1 MLPRA
6 LALAVLVLVSV
17 SVPVWAATAP
27 NIIQKAADKLR
38 YDDCLSQAGL
48 NPPVAFAS
56 ATKWI
61 SEHGGAPAEHCAAVA
76 LVGMKRYDEGAAR
89 LDNLGHAP
97 GMGALR
103 PQLFDQAGNAWMLAG
118 DTGKAVASFQSA
130 LTLSASDPD
139 LYADLARA
147 QAMNDEWPAV
157 ESDLNA
163 ALAIQ
168 PKRPDLLV
176 LRASARDAQNRFA
189 DARGDA
195 EAALKLSP
203 RDPDALVERGSIE
216 RDMGDLKSA
225 RVDFQA
231 AITFNPS
238 AETRDAAQRNLAAL
252 DAAEKPAPVK
262 SPPKKK

>member
-1 MLPRA
+1 MRS
-6 LALAVLVLVSV
+6 LALVVLVA
-17 SVPVWAATAP
+17 VPAMAAPAS

-48 NPPVAFAS
+48 NPPMAFAS

-61 SEHGGAPAEHCAAVA
+61 SERGGPPAEHCAAVA
-76 LVGMKRYDEGAAR
+76 LVGMKRYDEGATR

-97 GMGALR
+97 GMGDLR

-130 LTLSASDPD
+130 LTLSANDPD
-139 LYADLARA
+139 IYGDLARA
-147 QAMNDEWPAV
+147 QAMDDDWPAV

-168 PKRPDLLV
+168 PRRPDLLV

-189 DARGDA
+189 DARSDA
-195 EAALKLSP
+195 EAALQMAPKN
-203 RDPDALVERGSIE
+203 PDALVERGSIE

-225 RVDFQA
+225 RADFQA
-231 AITFNPS
+231 AMTLNPS
-238 AETRDAAQRNLAAL
+238 SETRDAAQRNLAAL
-252 DAAEKPAPVK
+252 DAAAVVKPPL
-262 SPPKKK
+262 KKK

>member
-1 MLPRA
+1 MLMRSP
-6 LALAVLVLVSV
+6 VLVFVLLIFASF
-17 SVPVWAATAP
+17 PVWAAT
-27 NIIQKAADKLR
+27 NIIQRAGDKLR

-48 NPPVAFAS
+48 NPPMAFAS

-61 SEHGGAPAEHCAAVA
+61 SEHGGSPAEHCAAVA

-89 LDNLGHAP
+89 LDDLGHAP
-97 GMGALR
+97 GMGTLR

-130 LTLSASDPD
+130 LALSASDPD

-147 QAMNDEWPAV
+147 QAMDDDWPSV

-168 PKRPDLLV
+168 PRRPDLLV

-189 DARGDA
+189 DARSDA
-195 EAALKLSP
+195 ESALQMAPKN
-203 RDPDALVERGSIE
+203 PDALVERGSIE
-216 RDMGDLKSA
+216 RDTGDMKAA
-225 RVDFQA
+225 RADFLA
-231 AITFNPS
+231 AMALNPS
-238 AETRDAAQRNLAAL
+238 AEIRDTAQRNLAAL
-252 DAAEKPAPVK
+252 DAAVK
-262 SPPKKK
+262 SPPAPVNSLIKKK